1 MSLVLASKIN
11 GNTLCEKCPCLE
23 LFWSVFSRI
32 WTEYGEILECGP
44 NSVEMLENADQKNPD
59 YDHFSRSDRLKISRK
74 KIGL

>member
-1 MSLVLASKIN
+1 MEIHCVKSVRV
-11 GNTLCEKCPCLE
+11 
-23 LFWSVFSRI
+23 WSYSGPLFSRI

-59 YDHFSRSDRLKISRK
+59 YEHFLRSDRLKISRK